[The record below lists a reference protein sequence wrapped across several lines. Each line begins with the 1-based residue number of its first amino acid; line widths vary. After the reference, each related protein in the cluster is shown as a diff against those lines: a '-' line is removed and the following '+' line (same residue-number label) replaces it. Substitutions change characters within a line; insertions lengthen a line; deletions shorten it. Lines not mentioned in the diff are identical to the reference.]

1 MMVKGEFS
9 YEDKKKQGVGA
20 LASSHPTR
28 QPVLLG
34 IKIRIKNSTN
44 KEP

>member
-1 MMVKGEFS
+1 MMVKGEIS

-28 QPVLLG
+28 RPVLLG
-34 IKIRIKNSTN
+34 IKYYNPKNST